1 MRKLI
6 FLFSFILVFC
16 KMITAQEPVKIS
28 PLSGIIEF
36 DGRPIE
42 TAWQNCS
49 DFPLVMHFP
58 VYGNNPTEKSIIRIG
73 FDKDYL
79 WVGATLYYQDVSKIT
94 STSKK
99 RDETSENSDSFG
111 ILLDTFD
118 DNENALA
125 FFTMPSGLKIDY
137 SIANDAAGGGGPD
150 EGMMNYTWNSFWDVK
165 TTRDDR
171 AWYIEMRIP
180 FSSLRFQNAGN
191 LTKMGLII
199 TRTISHCYETD
210 TYPAIDTKY
219 GQNARIKPSLAQ
231 TVVFEGIKS
240 RNPLYISPFA
250 IGGLTRNWEL
260 NVNND
265 RYIKNDDATRNMG
278 VDLKYNLKGNLT
290 IDLTANTDFAQVE
303 ADDEQVNLTRYSLFF
318 PEKRLFFQE
327 RSSIFSFSLGGPQD
341 LFYSRNIG
349 IADGEPVR
357 ILGGG
362 RLVGRLGKWDIGFLD
377 MNTAK
382 FDGNPGENFSVARA
396 RKQIINENSY
406 IGGMVVSRLGF
417 DGNYNVAYGLDG
429 IVRVFNDD
437 YLELKLAQTIDNQ
450 TSNKFAS
457 LDPTFFTL
465 RWERRSE
472 EGFGYE
478 GVYAYWGKDFQPE
491 SGFMFLNNLHEVRGS
506 MQYGWF
512 PGQKSGI
519 FNYRTGVD
527 FEMLSRIQDGN
538 VENMEFSPEFEINFK
553 NGFGAFNALS
563 YNKEGVLEEHY
574 LAEKVNVPAGNY
586 SFWGIHGFFN
596 TPKTKLFSTMIG
608 YEAGGFFDGNR
619 FSLDAMPELNLSSSL
634 QISASYRLDRVRF
647 PDRNQE
653 FTNNIARLKVTYM
666 FNTKISASSYIQLN
680 ETENI
685 LVTNFRLRY
694 NPKDGND
701 LYLVFND
708 LRNLKK
714 SDSGLKEPSFLNR
727 TILLKYTHTFVL

>member
-1 MRKLI
+1 MGKFFI
-6 FLFSFILVFC
+6 LFSCILTFC
-16 KMITAQEPVKIS
+16 AGISAQDPVKIS
-28 PLSGIIEF
+28 PLSGLIDF
-36 DGRPIE
+36 DGKPSE
-42 TAWQNCS
+42 TAWQSCT

-58 VYGNNPTEKSIIRIG
+58 VYGNNPTEKSIVRIG
-73 FDKDYL
+73 FDKDFL
-79 WVGATLYYQDVSKIT
+79 WVGASLYYKDISQLV

-125 FFTMPSGLKIDY
+125 FSTMPSGLKIDY

-150 EGMMNYTWNSFWDVK
+150 EEMMNYTWNSFWDVK
-165 TTRDDR
+165 TSRDGQ

-180 FSSLRFQNAGN
+180 FSSLRFQSTGN

-199 TRTISHCYETD
+199 TRTISHCNETD

-219 GQNARIKPSLAQ
+219 GLNGRIKPSLAQ
-231 TVVFEGIKS
+231 TVVVEGIKP
-240 RNPLYISPFA
+240 RNPLYISPFV
-250 IGGLTRNWEL
+250 IGGFTRNREL
-260 NVNND
+260 NENND
-265 RYIKNDDATRNMG
+265 QYIKNDDATRNMG

-290 IDLTANTDFAQVE
+290 LDFTANTDFAQVE

-327 RSSIFSFSLGGPQD
+327 RSSIFSFGLGGPQD

-382 FDGNPGENFSVARA
+382 FNGNPAENFSVARA

-406 IGGMVVSRLGF
+406 VGGMIVSRLGF

-437 YLELKLAQTIDNQ
+437 YLELKLAQTVDNQ
-450 TSNKFAS
+450 ISSKVAS
-457 LDPTFFTL
+457 LDPTYFTL
-465 RWERRSE
+465 KWERRSE

-478 GVYAYWGKDFQPE
+478 GLYAYWGKDFRPE
-491 SGFMFLNNLHEVRGS
+491 SGFMYLNNLHEVRGS

-512 PGQKSGI
+512 PGQESGI

-538 VENMEFSPEFEINFK
+538 IENLEVSPEFEVNFK
-553 NGFGAFNALS
+553 SGFGTFITVS

-574 LAEKVNVPAGNY
+574 LTEKVNVPAGNY
-586 SFWGIHGFFN
+586 AFWGIFGMFN
-596 TPKTKLFSTMIG
+596 TPKTKLFSTMVG
-608 YEAGGFFDGNR
+608 YETGGFYDGNR
-619 FSLDAMPELNLSSSL
+619 FSLDVMPELNLSSSL
-634 QISASYRLDRVRF
+634 QLSASYRLDKVRF
-647 PDRNQE
+647 PDRNQK
-653 FTNNIARLKVTYM
+653 FTNNIARVKVTYM

-680 ETENI
+680 ESDNVLI
-685 LVTNFRLRY
+685 TNFRLRY

-701 LYLVFND
+701 FYLVFND
-708 LRNLKK
+708 LRLLNKT
-714 SDSGLKEPSFLNR
+714 STAISVPSFLNR